1 VLKIFDK
8 KNKKVTVK
16 RQGKNSSS
24 KPVIFH
30 TDINGTKK
38 RLTKLEKATDLRSFI
53 SFTKTNG
60 EKVGAM
66 LLNRGLESNPVNVA
80 KFVWEMEGF
89 HSNMTEAQAASAI
102 RGLHTVLKEILS
114 GESFRIYCNSFID
127 RRPREEELVGLFNK
141 AQTEQLEI
149 LAAEELK
156 VLQQLDTSKKRK
168 EIRLY
173 LVVSFTIDPD
183 EVNQD
188 FLERSLAWLVKKYQ
202 KVSGSDDVV
211 MQQKM
216 DLFLAKAFKAFTRW
230 EDIFRDKLQTKVTA
244 FNADEVWDFCR
255 APSNRFTDRKKR
267 DLESRKGINWKPEG
281 IPQVIEVDYMKG
293 TIDERVNVE
302 AHPTSRIHKNP
313 VSIPTAGRDHIKVDG
328 KWICPILLISQPV
341 GFSATETKSLEEMQ
355 LSYLFTEIICKP
367 VFNDI
372 SMVVEFSKA
381 PQLEVAI
388 NNQDLIKEAKARTKN
403 KKKDGMPDPRGT
415 ILMDEAIETEKQLFK
430 GEPIMNV
437 AIALFPH
444 GNSLE
449 AARAS
454 ASEITSLVSDP
465 AELYQEVDT
474 ADLTWSQGLPYYSKA
489 LGVDIRGDRRD
500 REGADLVVGYFPC
513 LHTAPLHDEG
523 LEYIADDSGSP
534 YIWNPFYPM
543 KHTALFG
550 ESRSGKSVKLAFII
564 YRAILAMIPVT
575 IMDRPPSDASSTFQ
589 DFTRQMGGDYVD
601 VFHDSLN
608 VLEFPRISKIEHL
621 SDKSKEDRKKQY
633 ESFVIKTLQTMVLG
647 ADSAKSRSSQRVG
660 GILTSAFKAFQE
672 DPGILNRVRKAKAGG
687 MGSQAWQNY
696 PVLADFAE
704 FCTPERIKLA
714 DITQEDLEIF
724 SDIQI
729 QFKRWIDGPYGKMVN
744 SPSTVSLD
752 SPLLTIAMRE
762 MSNND
767 DAAVFA
773 CITYAAAMRRALL
786 APEEVGSILVVD
798 EASLAFKLDAIADA
812 VAEIAANGLKAG
824 IRLIIAAQEPMSV
837 LESSGGRK
845 IMSAITYI
853 FIGRIRGVDFK
864 NYQKH
869 LQVPLAIASK
879 NLGANFRPDTAT
891 CSSLWL
897 LNIDDTFRLGRLY
910 FPPSLVKLTASNP
923 DERKDRQDKA
933 RDKLMLSRD
942 EEPDK
947 VLT

>member
-1 VLKIFDK
+1 MLKMLDK
-8 KNKKVTVK
+8 KEKKVVVK
-16 RQGKNSSS
+16 KQGKNASSR
-24 KPVIFH
+24 PTIFH
-30 TDINGTKK
+30 TDINGKKK
-38 RLTKLEKATDLRSFI
+38 RLTKLENATDLRSFV
-53 SFTKTNG
+53 SFTKTTG

-66 LLNRGLESNPVNVA
+66 LLNRGLENNPVNVA

-89 HSNMTEAQAASAI
+89 HSNMTEAQYASAL
-102 RGLHTVLKEILS
+102 RGLNIVLKEIQQ
-114 GESFRIYCNSFID
+114 GETFRVYCNSFID
-127 RRPREEELVGLFNK
+127 RRPREEELVKNFNQ

-156 VLQQLDTSKKRK
+156 VLQHLDTSKKRR
-168 EIRLY
+168 EIRFY

-183 EVNQD
+183 EANQD

-211 MQQKM
+211 MQQKI

-230 EDIFRDKLQTKVTA
+230 EDIFRDKLQTKVSA
-244 FNADEVWDFCR
+244 LDADGVWDFCR
-255 APSNRFTDRKKR
+255 MPNSRFTDRKTR
-267 DLESRKGINWKPEG
+267 DAQSRKGITWKPEG
-281 IPQVIEVDYMKG
+281 IPQVIEVDYQKG
-293 TIDERVNVE
+293 TIYERVNVE
-302 AHPTSRIHKNP
+302 AHPTSRIFKHP
-313 VSIPTAGRDHIKVDG
+313 ASIPTAGRDHIMVDG
-328 KWICPILLISQPV
+328 KWTCPNLLISQPV
-341 GFSATETKSLEEMQ
+341 GFSATETESLEQVQ
-355 LSYLFTEIICKP
+355 LNYLFKIICKA
-367 VFNDI
+367 VFHDT

-381 PQLEVAI
+381 PELQVAI

-403 KKKDGMPDPRGT
+403 KKKDGMPDPRGA
-415 ILMDEAIETEKQLFK
+415 ILMEEAIETEKQLFK
-430 GEPIMNV
+430 GEPVMNFAL
-437 AIALFPH
+437 AIFH
-444 GNSLE
+444 HCDSLE
-449 AARAS
+449 AARAA
-454 ASEITSLVSDP
+454 ASESTSFFSAP

-474 ADLTWSQGLPYYSKA
+474 ADLTWLQSLPYYSKA

-500 REGADLVVGYFPC
+500 RERADLVASYFPC

-523 LEYIADDSGSP
+523 LEYIADDSGAP
-534 YIWNPFYPM
+534 YRWNPFYPM

-550 ESRSGKSVKLAFII
+550 ETRSGKSMKVAFII

-575 IMDRPPSDASSTFQ
+575 IMDRPPSDESSTFQ
-589 DFTRQMGGDYVD
+589 DYTRQMGGDYVD
-601 VFHDSLN
+601 IFHDSLN
-608 VLEFPRISKIEHL
+608 FLEFPRISRMEHL
-621 SDKSKEDRKKQY
+621 SAKSKEDRKKQY

-672 DPGILNRVRKAKAGG
+672 DPQILNRVRAAKAGG
-687 MGSQAWQNY
+687 MGSKEWQNY

-714 DITQEDLEIF
+714 DITQEDLEVF

-786 APEEVGSILVVD
+786 APEEVGSILFVD
-798 EASLAFKLDAIADA
+798 EASLALKLDAIADA

-853 FIGRIRGVDFK
+853 FIGRIRGADFD
-864 NYQKH
+864 NYQKY
-869 LQVPLAIASK
+869 LQLPRAISSK
-879 NLGANFRPDTAT
+879 NLGPNFKPDEAT

-897 LNIDDTFRLGRLY
+897 LNIDDMFRLGRLY

-923 DERKDRQDKA
+923 HERKERQDKA
-933 RDKLMLSRD
+933 RDKLTLSRD

-947 VLT
+947 VPT

>member
-1 VLKIFDK
+1 VLKVANK
-8 KNKKVTVK
+8 KNKKVAK
-16 RQGKNSSS
+16 RTGKPPSSS
-24 KPVIFH
+24 RPMIFH
-30 TDINGTKK
+30 TDINGKKK
-38 RLTKLEKATDLRSFI
+38 RLVKLEKATDLRSFI
-53 SFTKTNG
+53 SFTKSTG

-66 LLNRGLESNPVNVA
+66 LLNRGLENNPVNVA
-80 KFVWEMEGF
+80 KFVWEIEGF
-89 HSNMTEAQAASAI
+89 HNIMTEVQATSAI
-102 RGLHTVLKEILS
+102 RGINTVLKEIQH
-114 GESFRIYCNSFID
+114 GENLRVYCDSFID
-127 RRPREEELVGLFNK
+127 KRPREQELVNLFNQ
-141 AQTEQLEI
+141 AQTEQLET
-149 LAAEELK
+149 LAAEEIR
-156 VLQQLDTSKKRK
+156 VLQQLDLTKKRK

-173 LVVSFTIDPD
+173 LVVSFTVDPD
-183 EVNQD
+183 EANQD

-202 KVSGSDDVV
+202 KISGSDDVV

-216 DLFLAKAFKAFTRW
+216 DMFLAKAFKAFTRW
-230 EDIFRDKLQTKVTA
+230 EDIFRDKLQTRVSA
-244 FNADEVWDFCR
+244 LNVEEIWDFCR
-255 APSNRFTDRKKR
+255 MPNNRFTDRKNR
-267 DLESRKGINWKPEG
+267 DLHSRRGATWKPEG
-281 IPQVIEVDYMKG
+281 IPQVIEVDYMRG
-293 TIDERVNVE
+293 TIDEQINVDT
-302 AHPTSRIHKNP
+302 HPTSRIYKNP
-313 VSIPTAGRDHIKVDG
+313 VSIPTAGRDHVYVDG
-328 KWICPILLISQPV
+328 KWICPLLLISQPI
-341 GFSATETKSLEEMQ
+341 GFSATESKCLEEIQ
-355 LSYLFTEIICKP
+355 LNYLFNIICKP
-367 VFNDI
+367 VFNDTR
-372 SMVVEFSKA
+372 MVVEFSKA
-381 PQLEVAI
+381 PELQVAV
-388 NNQDLIKEAKARTKN
+388 NNQDLIKEARSRTKN
-403 KKKDGMPDPRGT
+403 KSKDGMPDPRGA
-415 ILMDEAIETEKQLFK
+415 ILMEEAIETEKQLFK
-430 GEPIMNV
+430 GEPIMNF
-437 AIALFPH
+437 ALAMFH
-444 GNSLE
+444 HCDSLE
-449 AARAS
+449 AARA
-454 ASEITSLVSDP
+454 ASSESTSLFSAP

-474 ADLTWSQGLPYYSKA
+474 ADLTWLQSLPYYSKA

-500 REGADLVVGYFPC
+500 RERADLVASYFPC
-513 LHTAPLHDEG
+513 LHTAPLHDAG
-523 LEYIADDSGSP
+523 LEFIADDSGAP

-550 ESRSGKSVKLAFII
+550 ETRSGKSMKVAFII
-564 YRAILAMIPVT
+564 YRAIIATIPVT
-575 IMDRPPSDASSTFQ
+575 IMDRPPSDESSTFQ
-589 DFTRQMGGDYVD
+589 DYTRQMGGDYVD

-608 VLEFPRISKIEHL
+608 VLEFPRISRMEHL
-621 SDKSKEDRKKQY
+621 SDKAKEDRKKQY
-633 ESFVIKTLQTMVLG
+633 ESFVIKTLQTIVLG

-672 DPGILNRVRKAKAGG
+672 DPQILNRVRKAKLGG
-687 MGSQAWQNY
+687 MGSQEWLNY

-786 APEEVGSILVVD
+786 APEEVGSILFVD
-798 EASLAFKLDAIADA
+798 EASLALKLDAIADA

-864 NYQKH
+864 NYSKY
-869 LQVPLAIASK
+869 LQLPIGIASK
-879 NLGANFRPDTAT
+879 NLGANFRPDKAT

-910 FPPSLVKLTASNP
+910 FPPSLVKLTSSNP
-923 DERKDRQDKA
+923 DERKERKEDKA
-933 RDKLMLSRD
+933 RDKLTISRS
-942 EEPDK
+942 EQNQISA
-947 VLT
+947 